1 MTCGGNGAADTGR
14 SGRRTSVGAVMRVIA
29 IDGPAGTGKST
40 VARLV
45 ADRLGFGYL
54 DTGAMYR
61 AVTAAVL
68 RAGIATDDA
77 GAVAER
83 ARTCDLQV
91 GPYGVF
97 VDAVEVT
104 EEIRG
109 PLVTAAVSAVAANAE
124 VRAELVRRQREWIAL
139 RPGAVLEGRDIGTVV
154 VPDARLKVF
163 LTASAEARAA
173 RRAGEGTTG
182 SDTAAVAADLA
193 RRDELDST
201 RAASPL
207 ATAADAVTVD
217 TTDLTIDEVVAEVV
231 RLWQERDVPTGSVPH
246 PAADRSS
253 GPTVADRDPAAA
265 TTGAAARAG
274 GAGHKVES
282 ELIDRAWN
290 AGEPTRWARLL
301 YTVVRSALVGF
312 CYLWFRLEITGRDH
326 VPTEGAFILAP
337 VHRSNLDTPIV
348 AAVTRRPMR
357 FMGKDSL
364 WGVHRAFSW
373 FISALGAFPVARGTV
388 DREALRR
395 CQSVLEAGQPLVL
408 YPEGT
413 RQLGPQLHELFDGPA
428 FLALRTGV
436 PVVPVGIGGSERAQ
450 AKGSKLIRPTKVRV
464 VIGPPILPPV
474 TGEGRATSRR
484 AVRELTA
491 AIGHDLQLLFDQA
504 QAGLPA
510 D

>member
-1 MTCGGNGAADTGR
+1 
-14 SGRRTSVGAVMRVIA
+14 MRVIA

-61 AVTAAVL
+61 AVTVVVL
-68 RAGIATDDA
+68 RAGIAADDTD
-77 GAVAER
+77 AVAER
-83 ARTCDLQV
+83 ARSCDLQV

-97 VDAVEVT
+97 VDAIEVT

-109 PLVTAAVSAVAANAE
+109 PQVTAAVSAVAANAG

-182 SDTAAVAADLA
+182 SDTASVAADLA

-217 TTDLTIDEVVAEVV
+217 TTDLTIEQVVAEVV
-231 RLWQERDVPTGSVPH
+231 RLWQERDVPNGAEPDT
-246 PAADRSS
+246 AADRASAD
-253 GPTVADRDPAAA
+253 GTTEADRDPA
-265 TTGAAARAG
+265 TGSTRASARAS
-274 GAGHKVES
+274 GAGHKVDS

-301 YTVVRSALVGF
+301 YTVVRSALVGL
-312 CYLWFRLEITGRDH
+312 CYLWFRLEISGREH
-326 VPTEGAFILAP
+326 VPAEGAFILAP

-388 DREALRR
+388 DRDALRR

-413 RQLGPQLHELFDGPA
+413 RQSGPQLHELFDGPA

-450 AKGSKLIRPTKVRV
+450 RKGSKFIRPTKVRV

-474 TGEGRATSRR
+474 TGQGRATSRR
-484 AVRELTA
+484 AVRELSA
-491 AIGHDLQLLFDQA
+491 ALGHDLQLLFGQA

>member
-1 MTCGGNGAADTGR
+1 
-14 SGRRTSVGAVMRVIA
+14 MRVIA
-29 IDGPAGTGKST
+29 IDGPAGSGKST

-68 RAGIATDDA
+68 RAGIAPEDA
-77 GAVAER
+77 TRVAER

-109 PLVTAAVSAVAANAE
+109 ARVTAAVSAVAANPA
-124 VRAELVRRQREWIAL
+124 VRDELVRRQREWIA
-139 RPGAVLEGRDIGTVV
+139 RRSGAVLEGRDIGTVV
-154 VPDARLKVF
+154 VPDAVLKVF
-163 LTASAEARAA
+163 LVASAQARAA
-173 RRAGEGTTG
+173 RRAEQGSAG
-182 SDTAAVAADLA
+182 SDLVAVGAELA
-193 RRDELDST
+193 RRDEEDST

-207 ATAADAVTVD
+207 ACAADAVTVD
-217 TTDLTIDEVVAEVV
+217 TSDLDVEQVVATVLQ
-231 RLWQERDVPTGSVPH
+231 LWHEREDSPSGARASESGR
-246 PAADRSS
+246 AA
-253 GPTVADRDPAAA
+253 PTVR
-265 TTGAAARAG
+265 RSAG
-274 GAGHKVES
+274 TVPLTS
-282 ELIDRAWN
+282 EFIDRAWN
-290 AGEPTRWARLL
+290 AGNPTRAARLL
-301 YTVVRSALVGF
+301 YHAVRSGLVGF
-312 CYLWFRLEITGRDH
+312 CYLWFRLEITGREH
-326 VPTEGAFILAP
+326 VPVEGAFILAP
-337 VHRSNLDTPIV
+337 VHRSNVDTPIV

-373 FISALGAFPVARGTV
+373 FISALGAFPVARASV

-413 RQLGPQLHELFDGPA
+413 RQSGPQLHKLFDGPA

-436 PVVPVGIGGSERAQ
+436 PIVPVGIGGSQRAQ
-450 AKGSKLIRPTKVRV
+450 AKGSRFIRPTKVRM
-464 VIGPPILPPV
+464 VIGSPILPPV
-474 TGEGRATSRR
+474 DNEGRGTSRR

-491 AIGHDLQLLFDQA
+491 TLEQHLQAVFEAA
-504 QAGLPA
+504 QAGLRV